1 MQGARSWLGLGIVL
15 ALALP
20 ACTAIKD
27 DVSVDGA
34 PQACCTTADSKLKEF
49 EGCRILQRGSC
60 KARKGE
66 KFWMRGHVVCGP
78 VNEEECDGGR
88 CCTYKPQYDPGINE
102 PVENWAPPGFDK
114 PTNNVTDPNAKP
126 VHDLPAP
133 GEAPATKPEGE
144 PPVDT
149 GGVPGGEAPPEAEPP
164 ANEPGL

>member
-1 MQGARSWLGLGIVL
+1 MTSALSWLGLGIVL

-20 ACTAIKD
+20 GCSVIKD
-27 DVSVDGA
+27 DASVDGA
-34 PQACCTTADSKLKEF
+34 PQACCSAADSKLKEF
-49 EGCRILQRGSC
+49 EGCRILHRGSC

-66 KFWMRGHVVCGP
+66 KFWMRGHVMCGP
-78 VNEEECDGGR
+78 VNEAECAGGR

-133 GEAPATKPEGE
+133 EDAPAKPAEPAEAPASETPGE
-144 PPVDT
+144 P
-149 GGVPGGEAPPEAEPP
+149 EAPT
-164 ANEPGL
+164 G